1 MQLYPDTIQ
10 SPYSWYGTNHNTNG
24 TREWIA
30 EKVLANNNLVICIGD
45 SWTWGDS
52 LGKSWNEPL
61 YNDVDARHNQF
72 YTNLLAEKLQAD
84 WLMIAWCGGT
94 NDWILHQYS
103 VIKTAIDKGF
113 YKNYNK
119 VYVHVC
125 FTEMFRDFRD
135 LRDHN
140 IFQPTNTENFEQFT
154 RDYFKTF
161 VLDKLDKNRP
171 IPETH
176 TFSKNFWNVDL
187 DVSGYNFVKDTWQD
201 ILFREANM
209 EHKKTFPVVSGIGVT
224 PLVTY
229 LRKNNL
235 KKIEAQFSDLLL
247 SINAY
252 IDAMVECKY
261 NNENATKHP
270 TAEGH
275 RLWADYLAESFT
287 A

>member
-1 MQLYPDTIQ
+1 MKLYPDPIE
-10 SPYSWYGTNHNTNG
+10 SAYSWYGNNHNTAG
-24 TREWIA
+24 TREWTA
-30 EKVLANNNLVICIGD
+30 EKVSGKPNLVICIGD

-52 LGKSWNEPL
+52 LGNSQDEPAL
-61 YNDVDARHNQF
+61 NDVDARHSQF

-103 VIKTAIDKGF
+103 VIKTAIDKGL
-113 YKNYNK
+113 YRNYSK

-125 FTEMFRDFRD
+125 LTEMFRDLRD
-135 LRDHN
+135 LRDHDY
-140 IFQPTNTENFEQFT
+140 FQPSNKENFLEFSKE
-154 RDYFKTF
+154 YFKRF
-161 VLDKLDKNRP
+161 VLDKLKENMP
-171 IPETH
+171 IPNTH
-176 TFSKNFWNVDL
+176 SFSKNFWNVDY

-201 ILFREANM
+201 VLFKQNNIEK
-209 EHKKTFPVVSGIGVT
+209 KKTCPVVSGIGIT

-229 LRKNNL
+229 LKKN
-235 KKIEAQFSDLLL
+235 KFEKIEAQFSDVLLD
-247 SINAY
+247 IDGY
-252 IDAMVECKY
+252 IDAMNKCKF
-261 NNENATKHP
+261 NNEYATKHP

>member
-1 MQLYPDTIQ
+1 MILYPNTIEN
-10 SPYSWYGTNHNTNG
+10 PYSWYGANHNTNG

-30 EKVLANNNLVICIGD
+30 EKVSGKNNLIVCIGD

-52 LGKSWNEPL
+52 LGDSRNEPL
-61 YNDVDARHNQF
+61 FNDVSARHSQF

-94 NDWILHQYS
+94 NDWILNQYS
-103 VIKTAIDKGF
+103 IIKTAIDKGF

-125 FTEMFRDFRD
+125 LTEMFRDLRD
-135 LRDHN
+135 LRDHYY
-140 IFQPTNTENFEQFT
+140 FQPINKENFIEFSKE
-154 RDYFKTF
+154 YFKRF
-161 VLDKLDKNRP
+161 VLDKLDVNMP
-171 IPETH
+171 IPNTH
-176 TFSKNFWNVDL
+176 SFSKNFWNVDYN
-187 DVSGYNFVKDTWQD
+187 VSGYNFVRDTWQD
-201 ILFREANM
+201 VLFKQNNIE
-209 EHKKTFPVVSGIGVT
+209 KKETCPVVSGIGIT

-229 LRKNNL
+229 LKKNKF
-235 KKIEAQFSDLLL
+235 KKIEAQFSDKLLD
-247 SINAY
+247 IDGY
-252 IDAMVECKY
+252 IDAMNKCKF
-261 NNENATKHP
+261 NNQYATKHP